1 MPFFVPS
8 PSISNR
14 MINKFKILKM
24 NKLQKSLLIL
34 FALIA
39 FGPKAWAQFSGGSG
53 TEADPYQI
61 SSEADWLALCNNVNN
76 GISTYND
83 KFFKMMADISV
94 AETFSTAPTKMV
106 GVSDDVNFRGT
117 FDGNG
122 HTLTVNYTDN
132 HDDRACAPFRYIRN
146 ATIKNLRVA
155 GSITKQY
162 NKNAGGL
169 VGEAFGTC
177 HISNCQSSVE
187 ITCHSEDCS
196 SGGFIGKLGT
206 SSSSDD
212 TYIDNCLFDGKLEGS
227 SSHGWG
233 GFIGWV
239 EDEPDAYISNCLFNP
254 AHVYVNS
261 EGDKTFARGSD
272 IHITNC
278 YHTYALVDAQG
289 STKAKDMDREI
300 LRMNLGETWEHIG
313 DKVQPALKSHPLTV
327 GNGTEQSPYL
337 IASVDDWNKLATN
350 VNLGES
356 YNGKYFQMTQNI
368 SVRRTV
374 GYHPGGNTYNAFAG
388 TFDGDGHTLTFN
400 YTTDAEFCGPFC
412 YTYGATIKNLRTAGT
427 INTSNKHAGGVVG
440 RNGTNRLTLENVT
453 SCVTINSTY
462 NGSAEHGGLVGWA
475 IQAQFTGCA
484 FTGTLSSLNS
494 TGWGGF
500 LGYKTHEED
509 QTRKAVF
516 TNCVFAPASVM
527 VKEGNF
533 YTFANNPNNGVV
545 EITNSYYTQSLGTVQ
560 GKQAR
565 SITAGEY
572 VTIQNV
578 GDSTVYS
585 ISGIVSY
592 GAGVKYNEVL
602 YAGVSDVVSLNLGY
616 TWDDDYT
623 TDGFHVSAGTLVG
636 DDNPYTLTMPNE
648 DVLVYI
654 NVPVDPWEGQ
664 GTEAYP
670 YVISYTIQWNL
681 LADRVAVG
689 TDYSG
694 TYFRLANDITV
705 TSMVGI
711 DGQHSFNGNFDGDG
725 NKLTLNYSTTTD
737 YAAPFR
743 FVNGA
748 TIHDLTVEGT
758 INTTKQFAAGLIG
771 QAAGT
776 VVIDHCRSSVTIN
789 STVNGDGT
797 DAGFVANIIDG
808 ETTLSGCLFDGK
820 LIGRLTYN
828 NGGFVGWTANGAR
841 LTIENSVFAPTEVTM
856 VGDKTFA
863 RSTDDNRPTVTNCYY
878 TETFGAAQGN
888 RIYKTEQEVAAHGL
902 YFTLTA
908 FDNTYYGKVI
918 VTLQTSFD
926 QTGEV
931 IKPVPTILTEDG
943 VLIPQE
949 GNYTLAWSGD
959 GTEADVYTVTIT
971 AAANSQ
977 LPIPNAQLMG
987 SKTFEYTVVSMYA
1000 PKDLTATTTT
1010 TTATINWTGAADSYK
1025 VRYRPTTLNTNY
1037 YTSFENGLPDDWTT
1051 IDADGD
1057 GHCWKEMVYS
1067 EEHAHSGAVYM
1078 SSESYSNSYGDLTPN
1093 NWLVS
1098 PQLSLNGMLK
1108 VWMKGHDPNDFQ
1120 EHFAIYVSTTENAVA
1135 DFTDVVLPETIVIN
1149 EYVEYSVNLSQYAG
1163 AQGYIAIRHFNCTGQ
1178 FLLDVDDFGLYD
1190 ANSSS
1195 EVWQEIEVTEPTA
1208 VITGLHPGYYYA
1220 YQVVGIVGEESY
1232 PSAIAIL
1239 QTVEEVPEVTHVSV
1253 APQQTTAQVNWEG
1266 YGDSFNVRYAVDLGE
1281 PNTAR
1286 VTLTVGNVWE
1296 DGSGYQMLL
1305 DADANTF
1312 GSIIPNIGPLSNSGD
1327 VSADVYAEFEYKIPE
1342 NADGDLN
1349 TQNIV
1354 LNNSITIDIPA
1365 GTYDWCITNPSPEY
1379 NIMYIASNYGNIGGR
1394 KDDYVFEAGMHYE
1407 FTVGI
1412 DGDYDRVDVEV
1423 TPMYGE
1429 WTQVEVENGAFTT
1442 ELTELTKNTKYVAQV
1457 QAVLD
1462 NGKTSDWSPVEKF
1475 TTLNDGEI
1483 ALYVKGYGDSD
1494 GGYYLI
1500 APPFESVDPANV
1512 AGMTDGDFDLY
1523 RFNQAVDLEW
1533 ENWKQEN
1540 AEHYHFNLESGKG
1553 YLYAHQTD
1561 VTLLFTG
1568 TPYSGNGEVTLT
1580 KTGNVDFAGWNLVGN
1595 PFAETAYIANS
1606 RSFYTMN
1613 PAGTEIMVA
1622 ETNSIAPMEGIF
1634 VVANTDGETMTFTTE
1649 NPGNNGKGLV
1659 LNLRR
1664 SGVSTGSTTAVIDRA
1679 IVRFG
1684 EGRQL
1689 PKFQIRDNSTKV
1701 YIPQMG
1707 EDFAVVNAEAQGE
1720 MPVNFKAKENGTY
1733 ALSISSENVEFSY
1746 LHLIDNMTGEDV
1758 DLLAGAS
1765 TGSATYSFEA
1775 KTTDYESRFK
1785 LVFAVN
1791 DGPSTGSG
1799 TFAFV
1804 SNGNII
1810 VNGEGMLQVID
1821 MMGRVIV
1828 SRDAARHVS
1837 TSGMPAGVY
1846 VLRLINGN
1854 DVKTQKIVIQ

>member
-1 MPFFVPS
+1 
-8 PSISNR
+8 
-14 MINKFKILKM
+14 M
-24 NKLQKSLLIL
+24 NNLRNSLLIL
-34 FALIA
+34 FALLA
-39 FGPKAWAQFSGGSG
+39 FGPTAWAQFSGGTG
-53 TEADPYQI
+53 TEAAPYQI
-61 SSEADWLALCNNVNN
+61 STEADWITLCTNVNN
-76 GISTYND
+76 GTSTYD
-83 KFFKMMADISV
+83 GTFFKMTADISV
-94 AETFSTAPTKMV
+94 AEDFSSTPTKMV
-106 GVSDDVNFRGT
+106 GVSEDVNFRGT

-132 HDDRACAPFRYIRN
+132 LNERACAPFRYIRN
-146 ATIKNLRVA
+146 ATIKNLHVE
-155 GSITKQY
+155 GSITKLY

-169 VGEAFGTC
+169 VGVAFGTC

-187 ITCHSEDCS
+187 ITCQADDCS
-196 SGGFIGKLGT
+196 SGGFIGKLGK

-239 EDEPDAYISNCLFNP
+239 EDEPAAYINNCLFNP

-368 SVRRTV
+368 SIRRTV
-374 GYHPGGNTYNAFAG
+374 GYHPGGNTYNAFGG

-400 YTTDAEFCGPFC
+400 YSTDAEFCGPFC

-440 RNGTNRLTLENVT
+440 RNGTSRLTLENVT
-453 SCVTINSTY
+453 SSVTINSTHS
-462 NGSAEHGGLVGWA
+462 GSAEHGGLVGYA
-475 IQAQFTGCA
+475 INANIIGCA
-484 FTGTLSSLNS
+484 FSGSILGESSNGCGGLIGWKTNTQNS
-494 TGWGGF
+494 S
-500 LGYKTHEED
+500 
-509 QTRKAVF
+509 VNI
-516 TNCVFAPASVM
+516 TNSLFAPTSVTVGTSNAYTLARNSSGGM
-527 VKEGNF
+527 VN
-533 YTFANNPNNGVV
+533 V
-545 EITNSYYTQSLGTVQ
+545 TNSYYTQGLGTPQ

-585 ISGIVSY
+585 TSGIVSY

-602 YAGVSDVVSLNLGY
+602 YAGVNDVVSLNLGY

-636 DDNPYTLTMPNE
+636 DNNPYTLTMPNE

-654 NVPVDPWEGQ
+654 NVPVDPWEGE

-689 TDYSG
+689 TDYSD
-694 TYFRLANDITV
+694 TYFRLANDVTV

-711 DGQHSFNGNFDGDG
+711 DGQHSFNGKFDGDG
-725 NKLTLNYSTTTD
+725 HKLILNYNTTTD

-748 TIHDLTVEGT
+748 TIHDLTVDGT
-758 INTTKQFAAGLIG
+758 INTTKQFASGLIG

-776 VVIDHCRSSVTIN
+776 VVIDHCRSSVAIN

-828 NGGFVGWTANGAR
+828 NGGFVGWTANDAS
-841 LTIENSVFAPTEVTM
+841 LTVENSIFAPTEVTM

-888 RIYKTEQEVAAHGL
+888 RIFKTEQEVAAHGL
-902 YFTLTA
+902 FFTLTA

-949 GNYTLAWSGD
+949 DNYTLAWSGD
-959 GTEADVYTVTIT
+959 GTNAGVYTVTIT

-987 SKTFEYTVVSMYA
+987 SKTFEYTVVSMNA

-1098 PQLSLNGMLK
+1098 PQLSLNGVLK

-1208 VITGLHPGYYYA
+1208 VITGLHSGYYYA
-1220 YQVVGIVGEESY
+1220 YQVVGIMGEESY

-1286 VTLTVGNVWE
+1286 VTLTAGNVWE

-1327 VSADVYAEFEYKIPE
+1327 VSADVYSEFEYKIPE
-1342 NADGDLN
+1342 NADGALN

-1354 LNNSITIDIPA
+1354 LNNSITIEIPA

-1379 NIMYIASNYGNIGGR
+1379 DIMYIASNYGNIGGR

-1412 DGDYDRVDVEV
+1412 DGDYDRVDIEV

-1429 WTQVEVENGAFTT
+1429 WTQVEVANGAFTT
-1442 ELTELTKNTKYVAQV
+1442 ELTGLTENTKYVAQV

-1483 ALYVKGYGDSD
+1483 ALYVEGYGDSD
-1494 GGYYLI
+1494 GGYRLI
-1500 APPFESVDPANV
+1500 APPFERVDPANV
-1512 AGMTDGDFDLY
+1512 AGMTEGDFDLY
-1523 RFNQAVDLEW
+1523 RFNQAAALEW
-1533 ENWKQEN
+1533 ENWKNEGSDN
-1540 AEHYHFNLESGKG
+1540 YHFDLISGKG

-1561 VTLLFTG
+1561 VTLVFTG

-1580 KTGNVDFAGWNLVGN
+1580 KTEGVDFAGWNLVGN
-1595 PFAETAYIANS
+1595 PFNETVYIADS

-1613 PAGTEIMVA
+1613 PAGTEIMA
-1622 ETNSIAPMEGIF
+1622 SETNSIAPMEGIF
-1634 VVANTDGETMTFTTE
+1634 VIANTDGEDMTFTTE
-1649 NPGNNGKGLV
+1649 APDNNGGAKLS
-1659 LNLRR
+1659 LNLSHGPSTS
-1664 SGVSTGSTTAVIDRA
+1664 SGTGVIDRA
-1679 IVRFG
+1679 VVRFG
-1684 EGRQL
+1684 EGGML
-1689 PKFQIRDNSTKV
+1689 PKFQMRDNSTKV
-1701 YIPQMG
+1701 YITQ
-1707 EDFAVVNAEAQGE
+1707 DNRDYAVVNTKSKGE
-1720 MPVNFKAKENGTY
+1720 MPVSFKANADGQYT
-1733 ALSISSENVEFSY
+1733 ITVNPENVEMAY
-1746 LHLIDNMTGEDV
+1746 LHLIDNMTSADV
-1758 DLLAGAS
+1758 DLLQTPCYTFEARTSDYASRFRLVFSTNETDGAS
-1765 TGSATYSFEA
+1765 TGSAS
-1775 KTTDYESRFK
+1775 
-1785 LVFAVN
+1785 
-1791 DGPSTGSG
+1791 
-1799 TFAFV
+1799 FAFIN
-1804 SNGNII
+1804 NGNLI
-1810 VNGEGMLQVID
+1810 VKGEGILQ
-1821 MMGRVIV
+1821 IV
-1828 SRDAARHVS
+1828 DVTGQIVVQGDAINRVS
-1837 TSGMPAGVY
+1837 TSGMTAGVY
-1846 VLRLINGN
+1846 ILRLINGN
-1854 DVKTQKIVIQ
+1854 EVKTQKIVIE